1 MQLSMSEREE
11 NMAVKQLLLYYS
23 IIVSLLTTLVNMEV
37 LCYVYGCY
45 AEASIVTVI
54 VNRGL
59 AAVCLVVGPYII
71 KLIYEDLKNTS
82 PVIQSRVVPKK
93 QSTLEK
99 SPINTRGT

>member
-1 MQLSMSEREE
+1 MQLSMSEKEE

-45 AEASIVTVI
+45 AEASIVTII

-82 PVIQSRVVPKK
+82 PVIQNRVIPKK

-99 SPINTRGT
+99 SPINTRST

>member
-1 MQLSMSEREE
+1 MAFLNSFQLHYLHLWDPKFRYVLGGE
-11 NMAVKQLLLYYS
+11 
-23 IIVSLLTTLVNMEV
+23 MEV

-45 AEASIVTVI
+45 AEASVVTVI

-59 AAVCLVVGPYII
+59 AAVCLVIGPYII

-82 PVIQSRVVPKK
+82 PVIQNRVIPKK

-99 SPINTRGT
+99 SPINTRNT